1 MVRLALALPAFVPCG
16 VVRPS
21 TLRETRNPP
30 VIDVATTPAANS
42 TTTSTTTT
50 HRIALPEQHF
60 LSLLLTID
68 RVAAAYTTAGAG
80 RLSRPPLAPP
90 IGTYQY
96 YSGVCPSTA
105 QRDVSINHH
114 DVSCPYGLLVP
125 GLLLSIYSDFYARI
139 CLAGRDNWERRRV

>member
-1 MVRLALALPAFVPCG
+1 MVRPALVLPAFVPCG

-50 HRIALPEQHF
+50 TGLP
-60 LSLLLTID
+60 SPSSISYILLLTID
-68 RVAAAYTTAGAG
+68 RVAAAYATAGAG

-90 IGTYQY
+90 NGTYQY

-139 CLAGRDNWERRRV
+139 CLAGPDNWERRRV